1 MNRPRSPISNSPPK
15 LESPIT
21 LLRKQFECFAIFGTD
36 RHKDGSHITL
46 TQIDRW
52 LRQAQILD
60 GIHITTTD
68 TAILF
73 RRVSQ

>member
-1 MNRPRSPISNSPPK
+1 MTRPRSPTSKSQPK

-21 LLRKQFECFAIFGTD
+21 LLRKQFERFALFGTE

-52 LRQAQILD
+52 LRQAKILD
-60 GIHITTTD
+60 GFRITTTD